1 MASES
6 DDSTSC
12 VSFSLRFSY
21 TSAPESKLA
30 KNHRMRRPIS
40 STTEKVI
47 TIAPVVDDDHLASD
61 SSEGSLSPDTRALQ
75 RRVRAQFYRRLE
87 RDTDR
92 QSLRC
97 LQQLSAKK
105 NTPCNDDHRKEEAA
119 RRMND
124 RRSLEVLEAAA
135 TTPIVQKM
143 MEQKK
148 AAPSTPCHLLQSRPQ
163 PARPPPRPAAG
174 TQLLAGRIYS
184 GTSPFNTPTAAEET
198 TTNFALHA
206 PAPTEPDSDC
216 DSDIFRSDHQGMF
229 LSRSTNKLEEKDR
242 AALVYHWMMV
252 DTIDTLEDEG
262 DDVVTSPEGSDDIHQ
277 ALFEEVMDLAAVAAA
292 ADGSKAAAAMEVLV
306 GSHHKAVDEEQKKV
320 EVVCG
325 GAAAE
330 KTEGAGHSEDSWSPR
345 SVPSQALQGEDEAA
359 NEAFSDDEREWLDLG
374 LMTSQL

>member
-30 KNHRMRRPIS
+30 KSHRMRRPTS

-97 LQQLSAKK
+97 LQLSTKK
-105 NTPCNDDHRKEEAA
+105 NTPCTDDDLKKEAA

-143 MEQKK
+143 TEQKK
-148 AAPSTPCHLLQSRPQ
+148 AAPSTPCHLLQPRPQ

-262 DDVVTSPEGSDDIHQ
+262 DDVVTSPEGSDHIHQ